1 MQGGGHDGEGDA
13 GPPDRAEGPRP
24 LEGDPTEP
32 DAEDGAT
39 WWLKKTIP
47 KSAPRFRVPN
57 ITATSP
63 EVSGTFEGHRPPIAA
78 AKRSTTVGVG
88 GRVMKSQITAALAR

>member
-1 MQGGGHDGEGDA
+1 MTASAMPAHQIESKEPVLSKA
-13 GPPDRAEGPRP
+13 TPPSQTPRKAP
-24 LEGDPTEP
+24 
-32 DAEDGAT
+32 T

-47 KSAPRFRVPN
+47 KSVPRLPVPN

-63 EVSGTFEGHRPPIAA
+63 EVSGTVESQRTPMAA

-88 GRVMKSQITAALAR
+88 GRVMKSQITPALAR